1 MKYVSISISYGHD
14 TLVTPDMAKSI
25 LTFLKFSTKWFSTF
39 CFQFNNFMSVIRQM
53 FDRVEQEHRTKL
65 EQLQK
70 LQDEQK

>member
-1 MKYVSISISYGHD
+1 
-14 TLVTPDMAKSI
+14 
-25 LTFLKFSTKWFSTF
+25 
-39 CFQFNNFMSVIRQM
+39 MSVIRQM